1 VVLGAFG
8 CGAYC
13 NPAVHVA
20 KIFNEALAVYKS
32 HFRKVVFAILDAKT
46 AVNPEG
52 NLAAFAEGLKCNV
65 YKFRD
70 LPTKESV

>member
-1 VVLGAFG
+1 MLGAFG

-32 HFRKVVFAILDAKT
+32 YFRMVAFAILDAKT
-46 AVNPEG
+46 PINPEG
-52 NLAAFAEGLKCNV
+52 NLAAFAEGLKCKV
-65 YKFRD
+65 LKFRE
-70 LPTKESV
+70 LPSAAK